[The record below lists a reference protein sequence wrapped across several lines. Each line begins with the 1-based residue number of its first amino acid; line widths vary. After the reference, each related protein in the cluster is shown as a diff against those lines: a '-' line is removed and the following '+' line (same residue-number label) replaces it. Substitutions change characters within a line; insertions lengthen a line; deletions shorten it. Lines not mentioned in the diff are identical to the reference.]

1 MIKNRFI
8 TSNIFCLLSLNG
20 QDILLGEWCFDD
32 KQIIDFD
39 KFKYKKINYHF
50 NITGKL

>member
-8 TSNIFCLLSLNG
+8 TSNIFCLLSLNEKG
-20 QDILLGEWCFDD
+20 ILLSEWCFDD
-32 KQIIDFD
+32 KQIFDFN

-50 NITGKL
+50 NKTGKL